1 MKSRTKRINLR
12 KSIRPYRNI
21 NGGGEKK
28 FNFIIKHSPSR
39 WRLIEEHARTHMEK
53 LYSKTLARYFKEF
66 PWSWYIKPIYTYSI
80 SIIVKPP
87 EPKSKERKVYLFDVD
102 ISEIEISTGYMG
114 VHGNLREMRGEPP
127 VPFFDKLTKLKK
139 KNLTANEFIALFINN
154 TYTDIDEENDAYNC
168 IDLLFIEIQKGLE
181 LKLEEY
187 PDDFYFIGL
196 SYLNSQI
203 EKQIKLTDS
212 MLKKKSTSE
221 KRYIP
226 KSLNELEIKKIID
239 NNFRSFVLGVNV
251 SDPGYE
257 DDAEMLL
264 CEQIPDNYFKHHL
277 KCYKLISDSPSSFYS
292 LKFKQD

>member
-12 KSIRPYRNI
+12 KSIRTYHNI

-39 WRLIEEHARTHMEK
+39 WRLIEEHARKHMEK
-53 LYSKTLARYFKEF
+53 LYSYRTITRYFTKF
-66 PWSWYIKPIYTYSI
+66 PWSWYIKPIYTYII

-87 EPKSKERKVYLFDVD
+87 EPKSKERSVYLFDVD

-114 VHGNLREMRGEPP
+114 VHGNLREIRGEPP

-139 KNLTANEFIALFINN
+139 KNLKVNEFIALFINN
-154 TYTDIDEENDAYNC
+154 TYADIDEQNDAYNC
-168 IDLLFIEIQKGLE
+168 IDLLFIAIQNGLK

-196 SYLNSQI
+196 SYLNSEI

-212 MLKKKSTSE
+212 MLKKGNIQST
-221 KRYIP
+221 YIP
-226 KSLNELEIKKIID
+226 KSLNESEIKKIID
-239 NNFRSFVLGVNV
+239 DNLRSVPYRYV
-251 SDPGYE
+251 SDQGYE
-257 DDAEMLL
+257 DDPEMLL
-264 CEQIPDNYFKHHL
+264 CEQIPDNYFKNHL
-277 KCYKLISDSPSSFYS
+277 KCYKLTSDNPPS
-292 LKFKQD
+292 